1 MKAAF
6 LLVAVTLAVVAAA
19 VPGQEQPIID
29 PAKADADFAV
39 QGEYVG
45 EVTGED
51 GKPAKYG
58 IQVVAQS
65 PGKFR
70 AFGHQGGLPGDGW
83 DKSKKVEG
91 DGQTKD
97 GVTVFP
103 KFLGSATIKDQVLTV
118 TGAGA
123 AKLGELKRVVR
134 QSPTLGAKPPEGA
147 SVLFDAA
154 TGAEHFPNA
163 KLTDDK
169 FLGVPAASKR
179 LFAKDFTLHIEFR
192 IPYRTH
198 GNSGVYL
205 QGSYEL
211 QLLHSFGKNIGVH
224 DCGAIYSIRTP
235 DVNMSFPPLSWQTFD
250 VDYQVAKFDADGKV
264 TQTPVVTVRHNGVVI
279 HEKVQLPEKPTGGG
293 RVLSPK
299 GGPLTLQAYG
309 NPTAFRNIWVV
320 EK

>member
-1 MKAAF
+1 MKPVYSLVILTIVVLA
-6 LLVAVTLAVVAAA
+6 VAVQ
-19 VPGQEQPIID
+19 GQEQPVID

-45 EVTGED
+45 ELTGED
-51 GKPAKYG
+51 GKRVKYG

-70 AFGHQGGLPGDGW
+70 AYGHQGGLPGDGW

-97 GVTVFP
+97 GVTLFP
-103 KFLGSATIKDQVLTV
+103 KFLGSATIKDQVLTI
-118 TGAGA
+118 TGTGGA
-123 AKLGELKRVVR
+123 KIGELKRVVR
-134 QSPTLGAKPPEGA
+134 ESQTLGAKPPEGA
-147 SVLFDAA
+147 IVLFDAT
-154 TGAEHFPNA
+154 TGTEHFPGA

-169 FLGVPAASKR
+169 FLGVPATSKR
-179 LFAKDFTLHIEFR
+179 FFAKDFTLHIEFR

-211 QLLHSFGKNIGVH
+211 QLLQSFGKNAGVH
-224 DCGAIYSIRTP
+224 DCGAIYGVRAP
-235 DVNMSFPPLSWQTFD
+235 DVNMTFPPLSWQTFD
-250 VDYQVAKFDADGKV
+250 ADYRVAKFDGDGKV
-264 TQTPVVTVRHNGVVI
+264 TQPPVVTVRHNGVLI
-279 HEKVQLPEKPTGGG
+279 HEKVELPEKPTGGG
-293 RVLSPK
+293 RALSPK
-299 GGPLTLQAYG
+299 GGPLYLQPYG
-309 NPTAFRNIWVV
+309 NPTAYRNIWVV

>member
-1 MKAAF
+1 MKR
-6 LLVAVTLAVVAAA
+6 TLAVLPLLVLATA
-19 VPGQEQPIID
+19 VFSQEQPVID

-45 EVTGED
+45 EVVGAE
-51 GKPAKYG
+51 GKAAKFG
-58 IQVVAQS
+58 VQVVAQS

-70 AFGHQGGLPGDGW
+70 AYGHQGGLPGDGW
-83 DKSKKVEG
+83 DKSKKVEA
-91 DGQTKD
+91 DGLTKD
-97 GVTVFP
+97 GVTQFP
-103 KFLGSATIKDQVLTV
+103 KFLGTAVIKDQVLTI
-118 TGAGA
+118 TGADGV
-123 AKLGELKRVVR
+123 KVGELKRVVR
-134 QSPTLGAKPPEGA
+134 QSSTLGAKPPEGA
-147 SVLFDAA
+147 IVLFD
-154 TGAEHFPNA
+154 GASGADHFPGA

-169 FLGVPAASKR
+169 YLGVPAASKR
-179 LFAKDFTLHIEFR
+179 VFAKDFTLHIEFR

-211 QLLHSFGKNIGVH
+211 QLLQSFGKNIGVH

-250 VDYQVAKFDADGKV
+250 VDYQVAKFDGEGKV
-264 TQTPVVTVRHNGVVI
+264 TQTPVVTVRHNGVII
-279 HEKVQLPEKPTGGG
+279 HEKVELPEKPTGGG
-293 RVLSPK
+293 RALSPK

>member
-1 MKAAF
+1 MKRSG
-6 LLVAVTLAVVAAA
+6 LLVVLSLVVLGAA
-19 VPGQEQPIID
+19 VFGQEQPVTD

-45 EVTGED
+45 AIASAD

-70 AFGHQGGLPGDGW
+70 AYGHQGGLPGDGW
-83 DKSKKVEG
+83 DKSKKVEA

-103 KFLGSATIKDQVLTV
+103 KLLGSATIKDQVLTI
-118 TGAGA
+118 TGAGG
-123 AKLGELKRVVR
+123 AKVGELKRVVR

-147 SVLFDAA
+147 IVLFDAT
-154 TGAEHFPNA
+154 TGAEHFPGA

-169 FLGVPAASKR
+169 YLGVPATSKR
-179 LFAKDFTLHIEFR
+179 FFAKDFTMHIEFR

-211 QLLHSFGKNIGVH
+211 QLLQSFGKNAGVH
-224 DCGAIYSIRTP
+224 DCGAIYGVRAP
-235 DVNMSFPPLSWQTFD
+235 DVNMTFPPLAWQTYDIEF
-250 VDYQVAKFDADGKV
+250 QAARFDANGARTGPAQLTVRQNGVMIQDAVALSGPTGRGEPESAEPGPLV
-264 TQTPVVTVRHNGVVI
+264 FQDHWNPVV
-279 HEKVQLPEKPTGGG
+279 
-293 RVLSPK
+293 
-299 GGPLTLQAYG
+299 Y
-309 NPTAFRNIWVV
+309 RNIWLVPH
-320 EK
+320 

>member
-1 MKAAF
+1 MKPAY
-6 LLVAVTLAVVAAA
+6 LLVVLTLVVVGAA
-19 VPGQEQPIID
+19 VPGQEQPITD

-45 EVTGED
+45 EVAGED
-51 GKPAKYG
+51 GKRAKYG

-70 AFGHQGGLPGDGW
+70 AYGHQGGLPGDGW

-97 GVTVFP
+97 GVTLFP
-103 KFLGSATIKDQVLTV
+103 KFLGSATIKDQVLTI
-118 TGAGA
+118 TGTGGA
-123 AKLGELKRVVR
+123 KIGELKRVVR
-134 QSPTLGAKPPEGA
+134 ESQTLGAKPPEGA
-147 SVLFDAA
+147 IVLFDAT
-154 TGAEHFPNA
+154 TGTEHFPGA

-169 FLGVPAASKR
+169 FLGVPATSKR
-179 LFAKDFTLHIEFR
+179 FFAKDFTLHIEFR

-211 QLLHSFGKNIGVH
+211 QLLQSFGKNIGVH

-264 TQTPVVTVRHNGVVI
+264 PQTPVVTVRHNGVVI
-279 HEKVQLPEKPTGGG
+279 HEKVQLPDTPTGGG
-293 RVLSPK
+293 RALSPK
-299 GGPLTLQAYG
+299 GGPLYLQPYG

>member
-1 MKAAF
+1 MLWTAAGTS
-6 LLVAVTLAVVAAA
+6 LLAQKEEPVTDITKV
-19 VPGQEQPIID
+19 
-29 PAKADADFAV
+29 DADFAV

-45 EVTGED
+45 EIVGAD
-51 GKPAKYG
+51 GKSAKYG

-70 AFGHQGGLPGDGW
+70 AYGHQGGLPGDGW

-97 GVTVFP
+97 GVTLFP
-103 KFLGSATIKDQVLTV
+103 KFLGSARIKEQVLTI
-118 TGAGA
+118 TSAGGA
-123 AKLGELKRVVR
+123 KIGELKRVVR

-147 SVLFDAA
+147 IVLFDAT
-154 TGAEHFPNA
+154 TGAEHFPGA

-169 FLGVPAASKR
+169 FLGVPATSKR
-179 LFAKDFTLHIEFR
+179 FFAKDFILHIEFR

-211 QLLHSFGKNIGVH
+211 QLLQSFGKNAGVH
-224 DCGAIYSIRTP
+224 DCGAIYGVRAP
-235 DVNMSFPPLSWQTFD
+235 DVNMTFPPLSWQTYD
-250 VDYQVAKFDADGKV
+250 VDYQVAKFDAEGKI
-264 TQTPVVTVRHNGVVI
+264 TQPPVATVKHNGVVI
-279 HEKVQLPEKPTGGG
+279 HEKVQLPDKPTGGG
-293 RVLSPK
+293 RALSPK
-299 GGPLTLQAYG
+299 GGPLFLQPYG
-309 NPTAFRNIWVV
+309 NPTAYRNIWVV